1 MTSFL
6 LDAASFSMASN
17 ASFWAPNTRA
27 FSSLAA
33 IKLGSGTPC
42 KLMLVTN
49 DSFLSLSLHVV
60 STSCG
65 YLGPTRGE
73 MYPTLRAAIAV
84 KLLSISQAISSNV
97 GEMSTDQVQV
107 VVAGEADEEE
117 EEEVGEARLGIGW
130 LFLWFAFLS
139 NTINLT

>member
-1 MTSFL
+1 
-6 LDAASFSMASN
+6 
-17 ASFWAPNTRA
+17 
-27 FSSLAA
+27 
-33 IKLGSGTPC
+33 
-42 KLMLVTN
+42 
-49 DSFLSLSLHVV
+49 
-60 STSCG
+60 
-65 YLGPTRGE
+65 

-107 VVAGEADEEE
+107 VVVGEADEEE

-139 NTINLT
+139 NTINFT